1 VKEGDMAERSIPS
14 SVAPAGVFTRAS
26 SGLVRQVKTD
36 DVLYYGWC
44 QIALS
49 YLIFIVLAWSA
60 YPGASMEWAAVLATV
75 GGVALGLCYA
85 MLVTVYPRSG
95 GEYVFISRI
104 IHPAVG
110 FAVSFSFAFWQMFY
124 YGVNGAF
131 LAIYALSPFFGTL
144 GVQANSSALLNI
156 STWFSSNW
164 GIFLTGSFMIIF
176 FAGLQAR
183 GMGRYFRVQRYAS
196 YIAIVSLIIT
206 IIVLALAATGVLNF
220 QANFDHL
227 AGSHAYQQIVA
238 GTHVPGGSVSQTLK
252 FMIWPAFSI
261 WFAVIAVSFSG
272 EVKNVQR
279 GQMIGINGAMITMG
293 LAAVVLCYLY
303 RHAFGSAFLLSSS
316 TSAHYHLAA
325 PPYVNVFTGI
335 AGGNVVLT
343 ILTFLWV
350 LAIAFFVGATCL
362 VYSTRALLAWSI
374 DGVAPERL
382 GDVNERYHS
391 PHWAILVSAIVA
403 EIWLGFFAFTKLLGP
418 ISGFL
423 GFTFSFLAVSLTAI
437 VFPFIKRDVFESS
450 PIAWRVGRVPVITI
464 VGVVSTVFMVFGISR
479 ILVDKTYTP
488 NLAFGD
494 IGGAIVLA
502 VGAIAFYVA
511 RAYRR
516 SRGVNI
522 DQRYR
527 EIPIE

>member
-1 VKEGDMAERSIPS
+1 MAEK
-14 SVAPAGVFTRAS
+14 SVPTSMPAPVGVFTRAS

-36 DVLYYGWC
+36 DVMFYGWC

-60 YPGASMEWAAVLATV
+60 YPGASMEWAAVLATI
-75 GGVALGLCYA
+75 GGVALGVCYA
-85 MLVTVYPRSG
+85 MLATVYPRSG

-110 FAVSFSFAFWQMFY
+110 TAVSFSFAFWQIFY

-131 LAIYALSPFFGTL
+131 LAIYALSPLFAVL
-144 GVQANSSALLNI
+144 GLQANSTALLNI
-156 STWFSSNW
+156 STWFSSHW
-164 GIFLTGSFMIIF
+164 GIFITGSFMIIF
-176 FAGLQAR
+176 FAVLQAR
-183 GMGRYFRVQRYAS
+183 GIARYFRLQRYAS
-196 YIAIVSLIIT
+196 YIAVVSLIIT
-206 IIVLALAATGVLNF
+206 IIVLALAATGALDFQSNF
-220 QANFDHL
+220 NHL
-227 AGSHAYQQIVA
+227 AGSGAYQKIVA
-238 GTHVPGGSVSQTLK
+238 GTHIPSGSFSETLK

-293 LAAVVLCYLY
+293 VAAVVLCFLY
-303 RHAFGSAFLLSSS
+303 RHAFGTAFLLSSS
-316 TSAHYHLAA
+316 TSSQYHLAA

-343 ILTFLWV
+343 ILTFGWV
-350 LAIAFFVGATCL
+350 LAIAFFVGATTL
-362 VYSTRALLAWSI
+362 VYSTRAMLAWSI

-382 GDVNERYHS
+382 GDVNDRYHS
-391 PHWAILVSAIVA
+391 PHYAILISAIIA
-403 EIWLGFFAFTKLLGP
+403 EVWLGLYAFTRLLGP

-437 VFPFIKRDVFESS
+437 VFPFIKRDVFENS
-450 PIAWRVGRVPVITI
+450 PIAWRVGRVPLISI
-464 VGVVSTVFMVFGISR
+464 IGVVSTVFMVYGISR
-479 ILVDKTYTP
+479 ILVDKNYTP

-494 IGGAIVLA
+494 YGALIVLA
-502 VGAIAFYVA
+502 VGVIVFYVA

-522 DQRYR
+522 DQRYK

>member
-1 VKEGDMAERSIPS
+1 MAEKSIPS
-14 SVAPAGVFTRAS
+14 SMPAPVGVFTRAS
-26 SGLVRQVKTD
+26 SGLVRNVKTD
-36 DVLYYGWC
+36 DVMFYGWQ

-49 YLIFIVLAWSA
+49 YLIFIVLAWGA

-75 GGVALGLCYA
+75 GGIALGVCYA
-85 MLVTVYPRSG
+85 MLATVYPRSG

-104 IHPAVG
+104 IHPGVG

-131 LAIYALSPFFGTL
+131 LSIYALSPFFGTL
-144 GVQANSSALLNI
+144 GVQAHSTALLNI
-156 STWFSSNW
+156 STWFSSEW

-176 FAGLQAR
+176 FALLQAR
-183 GMGRYFRVQRYAS
+183 GIGRYFRWQRYAS
-196 YIAIVSLIIT
+196 YIALGSLIIT
-206 IIVLALAATGVLNF
+206 VIVLALAWAGVFDFQSNF
-220 QANFDHL
+220 NSL
-227 AGSHAYQQIVA
+227 AGSGAYQQIVA
-238 GTHVPGGSVSQTLK
+238 GTHIPAGSFSETLK

-293 LAAVVLCYLY
+293 VATVVLCFLY
-303 RHAFGSAFLLSSS
+303 RHVFGTAFLLSAPSS
-316 TSAHYHLAA
+316 PHYKLAA
-325 PPYVNVFTGI
+325 PPFVNVFTGI
-335 AGGNVVLT
+335 AGGNEVLT
-343 ILTFLWV
+343 VLTFGWV
-350 LAIAFFVGATCL
+350 LVIAFFVGATTL
-362 VYSTRALLAWSI
+362 VYSTRAMLAWSI

-391 PHWAILVSAIVA
+391 PHWAILVSAVIA
-403 EIWLGFFAFTKLLGP
+403 EIWLGLFAFTKLLGP

-437 VFPFIKRDVFESS
+437 VFPFIKRDVFENS
-450 PIAWRVGRVPVITI
+450 PIAWRIGRVPVISL
-464 VGVVSTVFMVFGISR
+464 VGVVSTVFVVYAISR
-479 ILVDKTYTP
+479 ILVDNAYTP

-494 IGGAIVLA
+494 IGALVVLVVGAIV
-502 VGAIAFYVA
+502 FYVA

-516 SRGVNI
+516 SQGVNI
-522 DQRYR
+522 DQRYK

>member
-1 VKEGDMAERSIPS
+1 VKKGDMAEKSYSMP
-14 SVAPAGVFTRAS
+14 APAGVFTRAS

-36 DVLYYGWC
+36 DVMFYGWN

-60 YPGASMEWAAVLATV
+60 YPGASMEWAAVLATI
-75 GGVALGLCYA
+75 GGIALGMSYA
-85 MLVTVYPRSG
+85 MLATVYPRSG

-104 IHPAVG
+104 IHPGVG

-131 LAIYALSPFFGTL
+131 LAIYALSPLFGVL
-144 GVQANSSALLNI
+144 GVQAHNTALLNI
-156 STWFSSNW
+156 STWFSGHW

-176 FAGLQAR
+176 FAALQAR
-183 GMGRYFRVQRYAS
+183 GIGRYFRWQRWAS
-196 YIAIVSLIIT
+196 YIALVSLIIT
-206 IIVLALAATGVLNF
+206 IIVLTLAATGVLHF
-220 QANFDHL
+220 QSNFDQL
-227 AGSHAYQQIVA
+227 AGSRAYQQIVA
-238 GTHVPGGSVSQTLK
+238 GAHIPSGSLSETLK

-261 WFAVIAVSFSG
+261 WFAVIATSFSG

-279 GQMIGINGAMITMG
+279 GQIIGINGAMLTMG
-293 LAAVVLCYLY
+293 VAAVVLCFLY
-303 RHAFGSAFLLSSS
+303 RHAFGTAFLLSSS
-316 TSAHYHLAA
+316 TSSHYHLAA
-325 PPYVNVFTGI
+325 PAYVNVFTGI

-350 LAIAFFVGATCL
+350 VAIAFFVGATCL

-382 GDVNERYHS
+382 GDVNDRYHT

-403 EIWLGFFAFTKLLGP
+403 EVWLGFFAFTSLLGP

-423 GFTFSFLAVSLTAI
+423 GFTFSFLAVSLTAV
-437 VFPFIKRDVFESS
+437 VFPFIKRDMFENS
-450 PIAWRVGRVPVITI
+450 PVAWRVGGVPVISIIGAISTI
-464 VGVVSTVFMVFGISR
+464 FVIGGITR

-494 IGGAIVLA
+494 IGGAIVLV
-502 VGAIAFYVA
+502 VGAIVFYVA

-516 SRGVNI
+516 RHGVNI
-522 DQRYR
+522 DQRYK

>member
-1 VKEGDMAERSIPS
+1 MAEKSIPTS
-14 SVAPAGVFTRAS
+14 MPAPVGVFTRAS
-26 SGLVRQVKTD
+26 SGLVRQVRTD
-36 DVLYYGWC
+36 DVMYYGWC

-85 MLVTVYPRSG
+85 MLATVYPRSG

-110 FAVSFSFAFWQMFY
+110 YAVSFSFAFWQIFY

-131 LAIYALSPFFGTL
+131 LAIYALSPLFGVL
-144 GVQANSSALLNI
+144 GLQAHSTALLNI
-156 STWFSSNW
+156 STWFSSHW
-164 GIFLTGSFMIIF
+164 GIFITGSFMIIF
-176 FAGLQAR
+176 FAVLQAR
-183 GMGRYFRVQRYAS
+183 GIGRYFRLQRYAS
-196 YIAIVSLIIT
+196 YIAVVSLIIT
-206 IIVLALAATGVLNF
+206 IIVLALAATGALDFQSNF
-220 QANFDHL
+220 NHL
-227 AGSHAYQQIVA
+227 AGAGAYQKIVA
-238 GTHVPGGSVSQTLK
+238 GTHIPAGSFSETLK

-293 LAAVVLCYLY
+293 LAAVVLCFLY
-303 RHAFGSAFLLSSS
+303 RHAFGTAFLLSSS
-316 TSAHYHLAA
+316 TSSQYHLAA

-343 ILTFLWV
+343 ILTFGWV
-350 LAIAFFVGATCL
+350 LAIAFFVGATTL
-362 VYSTRALLAWSI
+362 VYSTRAMLAWSI

-382 GDVNERYHS
+382 GDVNDRYHS
-391 PHWAILVSAIVA
+391 PHYAILISAIIA
-403 EIWLGFFAFTKLLGP
+403 EVWLGLYAFTRLLGP

-437 VFPFIKRDVFESS
+437 VFPFIKRDVFENS
-450 PIAWRVGRVPVITI
+450 PIAWRVGRVPLISI
-464 VGVVSTVFMVFGISR
+464 IGVVSTVFMVYGISR
-479 ILVDKTYTP
+479 ILVDKNYTP
-488 NLAFGD
+488 NLGFGD
-494 IGGAIVLA
+494 IGALIVLV

-522 DQRYR
+522 DQRYK

>member
-1 VKEGDMAERSIPS
+1 MAERSVPAS
-14 SVAPAGVFTRAS
+14 MPAPAGVFTRAS

-36 DVLYYGWC
+36 DVMFYGWN

-60 YPGASMEWAAVLATV
+60 YPGASMEWAALLATI
-75 GGVALGLCYA
+75 GGVALGVCYA
-85 MLVTVYPRSG
+85 MLATVYPRSG

-104 IHPAVG
+104 IHPGVG
-110 FAVSFSFAFWQMFY
+110 FAVSFSFAFWQIFY

-131 LAIYALSPFFGTL
+131 LAIYALSPFFGVL

-156 STWFSSNW
+156 STWFSSHW

-176 FAGLQAR
+176 FAVLQAR
-183 GMGRYFRVQRYAS
+183 GIGRYFRWQRYAS
-196 YIAIVSLIIT
+196 YLALVSLIIT
-206 IIVLALAATGVLNF
+206 IIVLTLAATGVFDFQSNF
-220 QANFDHL
+220 NHL
-227 AGSHAYQQIVA
+227 AGAGAYQRIVA
-238 GTHVPGGSVSQTLK
+238 GTHIPAGSFSETLK

-279 GQMIGINGAMITMG
+279 GQMIGINGAMVTMG
-293 LAAVVLCYLY
+293 IATIVLCFLY
-303 RHAFGSAFLLSSS
+303 RHAFGTAFLLSSS
-316 TSAHYHLAA
+316 TSSHYHLAA
-325 PPYVNVFTGI
+325 PPFVNVFTGI
-335 AGGNVVLT
+335 AGGNMVLT
-343 ILTFLWV
+343 ILTFGWV
-350 LAIAFFVGATCL
+350 LAIAFFVGATTL
-362 VYSTRALLAWSI
+362 VYSTRAMLAWSI

-382 GDVNERYHS
+382 GDVNDRYHS
-391 PHWAILVSAIVA
+391 PHWTILVSAIIA
-403 EIWLGFFAFTKLLGP
+403 EVWLALFAFTTLLGP

-437 VFPFIKRDVFESS
+437 VFPFVKRDVFENS
-450 PIAWRVGRVPVITI
+450 PIAWRVGRVPVISI
-464 VGVVSTVFMVFGISR
+464 IGVVSTIFMVYGISR
-479 ILVDKTYTP
+479 ILVDNTYTP
-488 NLAFGD
+488 HLAFGD
-494 IGGAIVLA
+494 IGALIVLA
-502 VGAIAFYVA
+502 VGAITFYVA

-522 DQRYR
+522 DQRYK

>member
-1 VKEGDMAERSIPS
+1 MP
-14 SVAPAGVFTRAS
+14 APVGVFTRAS

-75 GGVALGLCYA
+75 GGVGLGVCYA
-85 MLVTVYPRSG
+85 LLATVYPRSG

-131 LAIYALSPFFGTL
+131 LSIYALSPFFGTL
-144 GVQANSSALLNI
+144 AVQENSSGLLSV
-156 STWFSSNW
+156 STWFSSEW
-164 GIFLTGSFMIIF
+164 GVFITGSFMVVF

-183 GMGRYFRVQRYAS
+183 GMGRYFRWQRYAS
-196 YIAIVSLIIT
+196 YVAIVSLIIT
-206 IIVLALAATGVLNF
+206 IIVLALAASGVFHF
-220 QANFDHL
+220 QANFNHL
-227 AGSHAYQQIVA
+227 AGSGAYQKIVA
-238 GTHVPGGSVSQTLK
+238 GVHVPGGSFSETLK

-293 LAAVVLCYLY
+293 IATVVLCYLY
-303 RHAFGSAFLLSSS
+303 RHAFGTAFLLSSS
-316 TSAHYHLAA
+316 TSSHYTLAA
-325 PPYVNVFTGI
+325 PPFVNVFTGI
-335 AGGNVVLT
+335 AGGNIVWT
-343 ILTFLWV
+343 ILTFAWV
-350 LAIAFFVGATCL
+350 IAIAFFVGATTL
-362 VYSTRALLAWSI
+362 VYSTRAMLAWSI
-374 DGVAPERL
+374 DGVAPEHL
-382 GDVNERYHS
+382 GDVNDRYHS
-391 PHWAILVSAIVA
+391 PHWAILVSAVIA
-403 EIWLGFFAFTKLLGP
+403 EVWLGLYAFTKLLGP

-437 VFPFIKRDVFESS
+437 LFPFIKRDVFENS
-450 PIAWRVGRVPVITI
+450 PVAWRVGRVPVISI
-464 VGVVSTVFMVFGISR
+464 VGVVSTVFMVYGISR
-479 ILVDKTYTP
+479 ILVDKNYTP

-494 IGGAIVLA
+494 IGAVIVVVVGAIV
-502 VGAIAFYVA
+502 FYVA

-516 SRGVNI
+516 RQGVNI
-522 DQRYR
+522 DQRYK

>member
-1 VKEGDMAERSIPS
+1 MADRSVPTS
-14 SVAPAGVFTRAS
+14 MPAPAGVFTRAS

-36 DVLYYGWC
+36 DVMYYGWC

-60 YPGASMEWAAVLATV
+60 YPGESMEWAAALATI
-75 GGVALGLCYA
+75 GGVALGMCYA
-85 MLVTVYPRSG
+85 MLATVYPRSG

-110 FAVSFSFAFWQMFY
+110 YGVSFSFAFWQIFY

-144 GVQANSSALLNI
+144 GVQANSTALLNI
-156 STWFSSNW
+156 STWFSSHW

-176 FAGLQAR
+176 FAILQAR
-183 GMGRYFRVQRYAS
+183 GIGRYFRWQRYAS
-196 YIAIVSLIIT
+196 YIALVSLIIT
-206 IIVLALAATGVLNF
+206 VIVLALAATGVFDFQSNF
-220 QANFDHL
+220 NHL
-227 AGSHAYQQIVA
+227 AGAGAYQRIVA
-238 GTHVPGGSVSQTLK
+238 GVHVPAGSFSQTLK

-293 LAAVVLCYLY
+293 VAAIVLCFLY
-303 RHAFGSAFLLSSS
+303 RHAFGTAFLLSSS
-316 TSAHYHLAA
+316 TSSHYHLAA

-343 ILTFLWV
+343 ILTFGWV
-350 LAIAFFVGATCL
+350 LAIAFFVGATTL
-362 VYSTRALLAWSI
+362 VYSTRAMLAWSI

-382 GDVNERYHS
+382 GDVNDRYHS
-391 PHWAILVSAIVA
+391 PHYAILVSAVIA
-403 EIWLGFFAFTKLLGP
+403 EVWLGFYAFTSLLGP

-437 VFPFIKRDVFESS
+437 VFPFIKRDVFENS
-450 PIAWRVGRVPVITI
+450 PIAWRLGRVPVISI
-464 VGVVSTVFMVFGISR
+464 IGVVSTVFMVYGISR
-479 ILVDKTYTP
+479 ILVDKNYTP

-494 IGGAIVLA
+494 VGALIVLT
-502 VGAIAFYVA
+502 VGVIAFYVA

-522 DQRYR
+522 DQRYQ

>member
-1 VKEGDMAERSIPS
+1 MAEKSIPGS
-14 SVAPAGVFTRAS
+14 MPAPVGVFTRAS

-49 YLIFIVLAWSA
+49 YLIFIVLAWNA

-75 GGVALGLCYA
+75 GGVALGVCYA
-85 MLVTVYPRSG
+85 LLATVYPRSG

-110 FAVSFSFAFWQMFY
+110 YAVSFSFAFWQMFY

-131 LAIYALSPFFGTL
+131 LSIYALSPFFGTL
-144 GVQANSSALLNI
+144 AVQEHSSGLLSV
-156 STWFSSNW
+156 STWFSSDW
-164 GIFLTGSFMIIF
+164 GVFITGSFMVIF

-183 GMGRYFRVQRYAS
+183 GMGRYFRWQRYAS
-196 YIAIVSLIIT
+196 YVAIVSLAIT
-206 IIVLALAATGVLNF
+206 IIVLALAASGVFDFQSNF
-220 QANFDHL
+220 NHL
-227 AGSHAYQQIVA
+227 AGSGAYQKIVA
-238 GTHVPGGSVSQTLK
+238 GVRVPGGSVGETLK

-293 LAAVVLCYLY
+293 IATVVLSYLY
-303 RHAFGSAFLLSSS
+303 RHAFGTAFLLSSS
-316 TSAHYHLAA
+316 TSSHYTLAA
-325 PPYVNVFTGI
+325 PPFVNVFTGI
-335 AGGNVVLT
+335 AGGNIVWT
-343 ILTFLWV
+343 ILTFAWV
-350 LAIAFFVGATCL
+350 IAIAFFVGATTL
-362 VYSTRALLAWSI
+362 VYSTRAMLAWSI

-382 GDVNERYHS
+382 GDVNDRYHS
-391 PHWAILVSAIVA
+391 PHWAILVSAVIA
-403 EIWLGFFAFTKLLGP
+403 EVWLGLYAFTKLLGP

-437 VFPFIKRDVFESS
+437 VFPFIKRDVFENS
-450 PIAWRVGRVPVITI
+450 PIAWRVGRVPVISI
-464 VGVVSTVFMVFGISR
+464 IGVVSTVFMVYGISR
-479 ILVDKTYTP
+479 ILVDKNYTP
-488 NLAFGD
+488 NLGFGD
-494 IGGAIVLA
+494 
-502 VGAIAFYVA
+502 VGALTVLVAGVIVFYVA
-511 RAYRR
+511 RTIRR
-516 SRGVNI
+516 RQGVNI
-522 DQRYR
+522 DQRYK